1 MKTSDDKTPSNGN
14 VTRRWLLS
22 SSAKLTAGAVALC
35 GTAAEVPAIAT
46 ALDAPPEMTEEI
58 ARHFTTF

>member
-1 MKTSDDKTPSNGN
+1 MTKSSDKTPSNGN

-35 GTAAEVPAIAT
+35 GAAAEVPAIIADV
-46 ALDAPPEMTEEI
+46 DAPPEMTEEI

>member
-1 MKTSDDKTPSNGN
+1 MTTSDDKTPNNGN

-35 GTAAEVPAIAT
+35 GVAAEVPAIAA

>member
-1 MKTSDDKTPSNGN
+1 MTTSDEKTQSSGN

-22 SSAKLTAGAVALC
+22 STAKITAGAVALC
-35 GTAAEVPAIAT
+35 GAAAEGPAITAAV
-46 ALDAPPEMTEEI
+46 DAPPEMTEEI